1 MGFTEKALRTPR
13 VPKAGGFMSQSRT
26 PPLSDPTPPTTS
38 HAAPRGVRITTPIP
52 GPKAKEIVDRD
63 GRFLMTSTKTAPIV
77 AETGSGVWI
86 TDVDGNRL
94 LDFAAGVSVVNL
106 GHCHPDVVRAIR
118 EQAGKLMHFAGT
130 DFYYDNQTRLAE
142 RLTQITP
149 GTFPKKVFFTNSG
162 TESAEAALKLVR
174 YSRERQIVVGLLGA
188 FHGRTMGSLTMT
200 TSKVVQR
207 ERFNAYVGGGHAIPA
222 PYCYRCPYKLEYPSC
237 DLYCAK
243 ALKEVYFETSIPADD
258 VAGFIAEPVMGE
270 GGYIVPPKGWH
281 AALKSILDEHK
292 IPLIDDEVQAG
303 MGRTGHY
310 FAIEHHGVIPDIV
323 TTAKALGNGLP
334 IGAVIFRRDL
344 DFTHQGSHSN
354 TFGGNLVAV
363 AGALATLDVMER
375 EKVLENTRK
384 QGAHLMQR
392 LKELQNR
399 YEEIGDVRGLGLMVA
414 TEFVTDRASKKP
426 AVQLRDRILK
436 EAYQRGL
443 ILLPCGRS
451 SIRYIPPL
459 IIQTQEVD
467 EGVDILDESIR
478 VARKAQ

>member
-1 MGFTEKALRTPR
+1 
-13 VPKAGGFMSQSRT
+13 MSQSDVPLESTSRPV
-26 PPLSDPTPPTTS
+26 PPSVPS
-38 HAAPRGVRITTPIP
+38 SRGVRIVTPIP
-52 GPKAKEIVDRD
+52 GPKAKEVIQRD
-63 GRFLMTSTKTAPIV
+63 SRFLMTSTKTSPVV
-77 AETGSGVWI
+77 ADHASGVWV

-106 GHCHPDVVRAIR
+106 GHCQPDVVRAIR
-118 EQAGKLMHFAGT
+118 DQAGTLMHFAGT
-130 DFYYDNQTRLAE
+130 DFYYENQTRLAE

-149 GTFPKKVFFTNSG
+149 GEFPKKVFFTNSG

-174 YSRERQIVVGLLGA
+174 FARQRQIVVGLLGA

-200 TSKVVQR
+200 TSKIVQR
-207 ERFNAYVGGGHAIPA
+207 ERFNAYVGGGHHIPP

-243 ALKEVYFETSIPADD
+243 ALKEVYFETAIPPED

-281 AALKSILDEHK
+281 AALKKILDEHR

-303 MGRTGHY
+303 MGRTGRY
-310 FAIEHHGVIPDIV
+310 FAIEHHGVVPDVI

-334 IGAVIFRRDL
+334 IGAVIFRKDL
-344 DFTHQGSHSN
+344 DFPHQGSHSN

-375 EKVLENTRK
+375 EKVLENTRT
-384 QGAHLMQR
+384 QGAHLLAR
-392 LKELQNR
+392 LKELQGR

-414 TEFVTDRASKKP
+414 TEFVTDRASKAP
-426 AVQLRDRILK
+426 AAKLRDRIIQ

-451 SIRYIPPL
+451 TIRYIPPL
-459 IIQTQEVD
+459 IIQQAEVD
-467 EGVDILDESIR
+467 EGVEILDASIQA
-478 VARKAQ
+478 ARRAQ